1 MRKIYLHP
9 LNLSKQETG
18 DKHLGQSQG
27 FSKKRKMREPAWKK
41 HQVKR
46 KWQSIASVFITVTLV
61 FAIVNGL
68 AKGISFKNQ
77 LATSKWDG
85 KSSMA
90 VAINTR
96 NPSVF
101 IFQTDPKSA
110 VVLTNGSNIFYQSGK
125 EREVLQ
131 KVTGDILNSPQDLTR
146 MLSHT
151 YGVKIDNYL
160 MLNGENGMDDDIYKK
175 LFINFASI
183 TTPLKLLTYGWGDNI
198 KSTNV
203 SRLDAIRLWWQLKS
217 ISFENLSVND
227 LSTYSAEII
236 NYENQKVLGADTVSI
251 NRVISNYLENIA
263 IVSENKKI
271 RIQNGSENPKAAK
284 LAASF
289 IESVGG
295 NVVEVS
301 NNDFEYTQT
310 QIIAKDKKS
319 YTLGYLEKI
328 FNCDINGA
336 QNSGASDEIIV
347 IVGADFADTY
357 FE

>member
-1 MRKIYLHP
+1 
-9 LNLSKQETG
+9 
-18 DKHLGQSQG
+18 
-27 FSKKRKMREPAWKK
+27 MREPAWKK

-46 KWQSIASVFITVTLV
+46 KWQSIVSVFITVTLL

-90 VAINTR
+90 VAINTK

-101 IFQTDPKSA
+101 IFQADPKA
-110 VVLTNGSNIFYQSGK
+110 AIILTNGSDIFYQSGK
-125 EREVLQ
+125 EEEVLQ
-131 KVTGDILNSPQDLTR
+131 KVTSNILDSPQDLTR
-146 MLSHT
+146 LLSHT
-151 YGVKIDNYL
+151 YGAKIDNYL
-160 MLNGENGMDDDIYKK
+160 MLNSENEMDEDFYKK
-175 LFINFASI
+175 LFINFTSI
-183 TTPLKLLTYGWGDNI
+183 TTPLKLLTYGWGDDI

-217 ISFENLSVND
+217 ISIENLSVSD
-227 LSTYSAEII
+227 LSAYTSEII

-251 NRVISNYLENIA
+251 NRVISNYLESITV
-263 IVSENKKI
+263 VSENKKI
-271 RIQNGSENPKAAK
+271 RIQNGSKNLKAAK

-301 NNDFEYTQT
+301 NSDFEYTQT
-310 QIIAKDKKS
+310 QIIAKDKRS
-319 YTLGYLEKI
+319 YTLGYLAKI

-336 QNSGASDEIIV
+336 QNLDNSDEITV

>member
-1 MRKIYLHP
+1 
-9 LNLSKQETG
+9 
-18 DKHLGQSQG
+18 
-27 FSKKRKMREPAWKK
+27 MREPAWKK

-46 KWQSIASVFITVTLV
+46 KWQSIVSVFITVTLL

-90 VAINTR
+90 VAINTK

-101 IFQTDPKSA
+101 IFQADPKA
-110 VVLTNGSNIFYQSGK
+110 AIILTNGSDIFYQSGK
-125 EREVLQ
+125 EEEVLQ
-131 KVTGDILNSPQDLTR
+131 KVTSNILDSPQGLTR
-146 MLSHT
+146 LLSHT
-151 YGVKIDNYL
+151 YGAKIDNYL
-160 MLNGENGMDDDIYKK
+160 MLNSENEMDEDFYKK
-175 LFINFASI
+175 LFINFTSI
-183 TTPLKLLTYGWGDNI
+183 TTPLKLLTYGWGDDI

-217 ISFENLSVND
+217 ISIENLSVSD
-227 LSTYSAEII
+227 LSAYTSEII

-251 NRVISNYLENIA
+251 NRVISNYLESITV
-263 IVSENKKI
+263 VSENKKI
-271 RIQNGSENPKAAK
+271 RIQNGSKNLKAAK

-301 NNDFEYTQT
+301 NSDFEYTQT
-310 QIIAKDKKS
+310 QIIAKDKRS
-319 YTLGYLEKI
+319 YTLGYLAKI

-336 QNSGASDEIIV
+336 QNLDNSDEITV